1 MLLVYV
7 QSLLIQKIFI
17 GDSNK
22 PTLDKNIFVG
32 RKRNMSEFIWHW
44 TKENIKIYTRNIE
57 IAEKAL
63 KEGLLIM
70 GEKAKPSNIEY

>member
-1 MLLVYV
+1 MLN
-7 QSLLIQKIFI
+7 KFI
-17 GDSNK
+17 SA
-22 PTLDKNIFVG
+22 G
-32 RKRNMSEFIWHW
+32 RKRKMSEFIWHW

-70 GEKAKPSNIEY
+70 GEKAKPSTIEY